1 MINRQLIRT
10 KIVQLVY
17 AYYQNG
23 PRSID
28 QIVKELHASLH
39 KAYELYALLLDLIIA
54 ITREER
60 RRLAIN
66 QQRALREG
74 IYQPVAYF
82 ADNCFAAQLEDN
94 QQLEKLRNEF
104 HLDWTDDT
112 EFVRELCDR
121 IENTEVYREYLALE
135 APSYNDDREFWR
147 RLYKQVIQGNEDLDR
162 LLEEKSL
169 YWNDDKDIV
178 DTFVIKTIKRFQ
190 PENGTEQELLP
201 QFKDEEDVL
210 FAEQLLKQSI
220 ANADQY
226 QQYMNQASRNWD
238 ISRFAYMD
246 LVIMQIALAEMLTF
260 PEIPVSVTINEYVD
274 LAKVYSTP
282 KSSSYINGMLDTIAR
297 ELASQ
302 GILLKPLSTRK

>member
-1 MINRQLIRT
+1 MSYIFA
-10 KIVQLVY
+10 KI
-17 AYYQNG
+17 
-23 PRSID
+23 
-28 QIVKELHASLH
+28 ASSE
-39 KAYELYALLLDLIIA
+39 YSLLLKFG
-54 ITREER
+54 ER
-60 RRLAIN
+60 K
-66 QQRALREG
+66 
-74 IYQPVAYF
+74 V
-82 ADNCFAAQLEDN
+82 
-94 QQLEKLRNEF
+94 
-104 HLDWTDDT
+104 
-112 EFVRELCDR
+112 
-121 IENTEVYREYLALE
+121 ENTEVYREYLALE

-201 QFKDEEDVL
+201 QFKDEDDVL

-260 PEIPVSVTINEYVD
+260 VD

-302 GILLKPLSTRK
+302 GILLKPLPTRK